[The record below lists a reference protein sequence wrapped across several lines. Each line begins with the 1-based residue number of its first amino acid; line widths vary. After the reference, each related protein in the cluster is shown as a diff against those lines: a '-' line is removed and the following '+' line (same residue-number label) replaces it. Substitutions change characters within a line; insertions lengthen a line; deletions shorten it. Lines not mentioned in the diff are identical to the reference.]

1 MNQNASC
8 CETPCIIF
16 ICGTFLVYI
25 ISVFNYIYIMNEFLL
40 GGFTMLVGVIVGFLI
55 SVLNKNNEK

>member
-1 MNQNASC
+1 
-8 CETPCIIF
+8 
-16 ICGTFLVYI
+16 
-25 ISVFNYIYIMNEFLL
+25 MNEFLL

>member
-1 MNQNASC
+1 MQVVVKYLALF
-8 CETPCIIF
+8 F
-16 ICGTFLVYI
+16 ICGTIFVYI

-55 SVLNKNNEK
+55 SVFNKNNEK

>member
-1 MNQNASC
+1 MQVVVKYLALF
-8 CETPCIIF
+8 F
-16 ICGTFLVYI
+16 ICGTIIVYI
-25 ISVFNYIYIMNEFLL
+25 INVFNYIYIMNEFLL